1 MQEKQQIPINLT
13 VNLEEKD
20 NKEDTSNKL
29 LLHYSQNA
37 VDIQKRVI
45 QSLFLFD
52 GAAATATFAS
62 KNEDLLFPAL
72 WFAISTMVSIW
83 DYMLVYDWQVSAMAD
98 HIYNHTKEEAIAKT
112 IERRIVIV
120 YKVAFALSFIGII
133 ITWICLW
140 K

>member
-1 MQEKQQIPINLT
+1 MQEKQQIPVNLT

-52 GAAATATFAS
+52 GAAATAIFAS
-62 KNEDLLFPAL
+62 KNENLLLPAL
-72 WFAISTMVSIW
+72 WFAISAMISIW
-83 DYMLVYDWQVSAMAD
+83 DYMKLYDWQVAAMAD
-98 HIYNHTKEEAIAKT
+98 HIYNHKKEEAIAKT
-112 IERRIVIV
+112 IERRIIIV
-120 YKVAFALSFIGII
+120 YKIAFVLSFIGII